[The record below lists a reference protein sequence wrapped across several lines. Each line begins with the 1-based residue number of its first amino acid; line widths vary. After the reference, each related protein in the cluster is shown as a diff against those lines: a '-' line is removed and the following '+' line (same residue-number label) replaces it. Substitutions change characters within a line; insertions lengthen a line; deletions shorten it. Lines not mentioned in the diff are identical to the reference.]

1 MTVLRGLLTRG
12 IAGLSVL
19 AKNTAAAVP
28 YLPRR
33 GRAGLRNMAAHG
45 EREDLRQMAR
55 HEDGCGSSLLLFL
68 GVYRRGRRDLLIRAR
83 VVVLYSCHVPATCY
97 GGSGTAYS
105 RCLLYKTLFHPIN
118 ISPCAFSLLLPGK
131 CYSAQPWSS
140 DVSIHPYLI
149 VVESDLHF
157 PTLRSCRP
165 LPITATRAPRI

>member
-1 MTVLRGLLTRG
+1 M
-12 IAGLSVL
+12 GLSVL

-131 CYSAQPWSS
+131 CYSAQPGRLTSRSIPISSWSS
-140 DVSIHPYLI
+140 RICISPRYVPAAP
-149 VVESDLHF
+149 F
-157 PTLRSCRP
+157 PSQP
-165 LPITATRAPRI
+165 LARLGFKVR

>member
-1 MTVLRGLLTRG
+1 M
-12 IAGLSVL
+12 GLSVL

-83 VVVLYSCHVPATCY
+83 VVVLYSCLF
-97 GGSGTAYS
+97 
-105 RCLLYKTLFHPIN
+105 LLHALEDLELHTLDVYFIK
-118 ISPCAFSLLLPGK
+118 PCFI
-131 CYSAQPWSS
+131 Q
-140 DVSIHPYLI
+140 
-149 VVESDLHF
+149 
-157 PTLRSCRP
+157 
-165 LPITATRAPRI
+165 